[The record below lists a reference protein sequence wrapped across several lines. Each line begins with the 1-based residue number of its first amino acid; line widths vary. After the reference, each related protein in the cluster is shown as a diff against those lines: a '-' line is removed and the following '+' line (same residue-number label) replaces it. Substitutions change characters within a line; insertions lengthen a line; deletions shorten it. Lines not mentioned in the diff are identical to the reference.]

1 MMSEQNET
9 KLFKKFLL
17 TRGAWGAVKYK
28 QNHSVE
34 TRDKELAHYVI
45 S

>member
-1 MMSEQNET
+1 MMSEPKET
-9 KLFKKFLL
+9 KLVKKFFL

-34 TRDKELAHYVI
+34 TRDKELAHYVV